1 MESSDHTR
9 LPQYQSIFT
18 SIEEAVKDAIE
29 QSKHLGVRLHVIQ
42 TRNLYYVDA
51 NGKIRSWENLHSI
64 YENGKE
70 VGKA

>member
-1 MESSDHTR
+1 MESSEHNK
-9 LPQYQSIFT
+9 LPNYQAIFT
-18 SIEEAVKDAIE
+18 SIEEATHHDIE

-51 NGKIRSWENLHSI
+51 NGKIRSWENLHST